1 MKLHPRL
8 TRSCIEL
15 VKRFEGFRPAAAR
28 TPDGGW
34 TLGYGHTLTARE
46 GAVVS
51 EADADALLR
60 FDLSRVADVLDEALL
75 APVNDNQFSA
85 LISFAFNIGPE
96 NFKGSSA
103 ARHLAEGAYLQAAA
117 AIELW
122 RRADFGGDA
131 LVVDALVRRRAAE
144 KALFLTPP
152 EGFAPAPSSV
162 MRPSFDHSVI
172 GAAVAWAAARERTAV
187 SRIALEGA
195 MTSPDLAVPP
205 GRDGEPAPSA
215 AIAAADALT
224 ARLSRILPD
233 EPEAPVET
241 PASPEPLTLVA
252 EDAPADDA
260 LPLAE
265 AATAAAPAAPTL
277 NFTTGA
283 PDRFRPDARYEPSPP
298 PAQPLSVTPPERIYD
313 TAFDLPPPPA
323 PRFDPP
329 AFVREPGP
337 TEAEAPSALEP
348 IDFGTAETAAT
359 PPPFVETAEPAPF
372 QSEPEPE
379 PTPMVFGARRR
390 RFGPRAASAVSFTP
404 MFTPVSDVPGEP
416 SPEPLAATPTREAA
430 PFEAAGTA
438 APPPFPVSAPSFFDP
453 PAARFN
459 DGYTP
464 VAFDPPAE
472 VAVEGAEAPTA
483 APTPLFE
490 NPLFF
495 AGLGLLGVALF
506 AGSIFCMINKASFG
520 CLLIGVVGVLAMAP
534 AAAFFLCRFL
544 GQPVEPGAEE
554 HAEMMQAIDDDVPPA
569 EAAAE
574 ADPFAQDSWR

>member
-15 VKRFEGFRPAAAR
+15 VKRFEGFRPSAAK
-28 TPDGGW
+28 TPDGGF

-60 FDLSRVADVLDEALL
+60 FDLSRVAFMLDEALL

-96 NFKGSSA
+96 NFRGSSA

-122 RRADFGGDA
+122 RRADFDGDA

-195 MTSPDLAVPP
+195 MTSSDLAVPP

-224 ARLSRILPD
+224 VRLSRILPD
-233 EPEAPVET
+233 EPETPQAAEAAP
-241 PASPEPLTLVA
+241 PLLTLEA
-252 EDAPADDA
+252 EDAPAEAEPESDA
-260 LPLAE
+260 VADV
-265 AATAAAPAAPTL
+265 APVVTEEAPTDASAEPVEPA
-277 NFTTGA
+277 GEA
-283 PDRFRPDARYEPSPP
+283 PSQPTPLRAPPSPR
-298 PAQPLSVTPPERIYD
+298 VFD
-313 TAFDLPPPPA
+313 TSFDLPPPPV
-323 PRFDPP
+323 PRFDSPVFEQAPDPVEAAP
-329 AFVREPGP
+329 APVAFTDV
-337 TEAEAPSALEP
+337 EAP
-348 IDFGTAETAAT
+348 AE
-359 PPPFVETAEPAPF
+359 PPPFIEAPLAEPAAF
-372 QSEPEPE
+372 ESEPLDAPAS
-379 PTPMVFGARRR
+379 PMVFGARRR
-390 RFGPRAASAVSFTP
+390 RFGPRPAAVGFTP
-404 MFTPVSDVPGEP
+404 SSAFDAGGAFAPEAP
-416 SPEPLAATPTREAA
+416 SEVVAQPAA
-430 PFEAAGTA
+430 P
-438 APPPFPVSAPSFFDP
+438 SLFDP
-453 PAARFN
+453 PAASF
-459 DGYTP
+459 DD
-464 VAFDPPAE
+464 AFAPASTE
-472 VAVEGAEAPTA
+472 VAPTEPAPA
-483 APTPLFE
+483 RAPTPLFE

-495 AGLGLLGVALF
+495 AGLGLTGVALF

-534 AAAFFLCRFL
+534 AAAFFLFRFL
-544 GQPVEPGAEE
+544 GQPVDLAADE
-554 HAEMMQAIDDDVPPA
+554 HAHLAEAMQDDLPPA
-569 EAAAE
+569 EPQGAA
-574 ADPFAQDSWR
+574 DMFTRDDSWR

>member
-15 VKRFEGFRPAAAR
+15 VKRFEGFRPSAAK
-28 TPDGGW
+28 TPDGGF

-60 FDLSRVADVLDEALL
+60 FDLSRVAFMLDEALL

-122 RRADFGGDA
+122 RRADFDGDA

-162 MRPSFDHSVI
+162 LRPSFDHSVI

-195 MTSPDLAVPP
+195 MTSSDLAVPP
-205 GRDGEPAPSA
+205 GREGEPAPSA

-224 ARLSRILPD
+224 VRLSRILPD
-233 EPEAPVET
+233 EPET
-241 PASPEPLTLVA
+241 PALSESAPPEPLALVS
-252 EDAPADDA
+252 EP
-260 LPLAE
+260 E
-265 AATAAAPAAPTL
+265 EEAAPAAEEDAAPAVAEAADEAVEPPATL
-277 NFTTGA
+277 
-283 PDRFRPDARYEPSPP
+283 
-298 PAQPLSVTPPERIYD
+298 AQPLRSEAPQRIFD
-313 TAFDLPPPPA
+313 SGFDLPPPPVPAGDAVDFQPTPPDA
-323 PRFDPP
+323 PAVEAP
-329 AFVREPGP
+329 AFVSRPETDAPARLTP
-337 TEAEAPSALEP
+337 VDFTRTETPVE
-348 IDFGTAETAAT
+348 
-359 PPPFVETAEPAPF
+359 PPPLVDASPADLPAADAFGPATEEPPPA
-372 QSEPEPE
+372 
-379 PTPMVFGARRR
+379 PMVFGARRR
-390 RFGPRAASAVSFTP
+390 RFGPRPPVGFTP
-404 MFTPVSDVPGEP
+404 SQAYPETPF
-416 SPEPLAATPTREAA
+416 PLAAEAEEPA
-430 PFEAAGTA
+430 F
-438 APPPFPVSAPSFFDP
+438 APPEPTLFDP
-453 PAARFN
+453 PAADFDR
-459 DGYTP
+459 
-464 VAFDPPAE
+464 AF
-472 VAVEGAEAPTA
+472 APTETA
-483 APTPLFE
+483 APSQVEAPSRPVTPLFE

-495 AGLGLLGVALF
+495 AGLGLIGVALF
-506 AGSIFCMINKASFG
+506 AGSIFCMINRASFG

-534 AAAFFLCRFL
+534 AAAFFLFRFL
-544 GQPVEPGAEE
+544 GQPVDPASEE
-554 HAEMMQAIDDDVPPA
+554 HADLLQATHV
-569 EAAAE
+569 EAAPVGAE
-574 ADPFAQDSWR
+574 PDAPRDIFARDDSWR